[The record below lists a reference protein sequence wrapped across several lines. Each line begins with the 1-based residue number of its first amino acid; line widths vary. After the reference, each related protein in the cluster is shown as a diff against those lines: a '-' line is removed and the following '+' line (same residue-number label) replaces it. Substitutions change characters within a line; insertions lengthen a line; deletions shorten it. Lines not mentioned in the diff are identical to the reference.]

1 MKKTMRLGMLICSLF
16 LVGCSNNKKHDNTAT
31 KTSQPSAIESS
42 KQVTEHGNA
51 EASSENN
58 IDIPAI
64 KNHKYSSLN
73 GTWINAHGDQLSI
86 NDGTISTATVDNG
99 KTFSLVYHA
108 TSKNVTILQF
118 SPSPLPNGMSLM
130 IATKGNKVQN
140 NASTDAT
147 DISKDRLMIGN
158 NGGTDLFANKENGG
172 IADAAYYK
180 AN

>member
-1 MKKTMRLGMLICSLF
+1 
-16 LVGCSNNKKHDNTAT
+16 
-31 KTSQPSAIESS
+31 
-42 KQVTEHGNA
+42 
-51 EASSENN
+51 
-58 IDIPAI
+58 
-64 KNHKYSSLN
+64 
-73 GTWINAHGDQLSI
+73 
-86 NDGTISTATVDNG
+86 
-99 KTFSLVYHA
+99 
-108 TSKNVTILQF
+108 
-118 SPSPLPNGMSLM
+118 MSLM